1 MSTDVF
7 SLSALKSLPEL
18 KAVKV
23 SPASAGVPSKPA
35 ELAIETA
42 LPLPAEPSAGL
53 QVQLFERSRVAE
65 SQRPRRWTLE
75 ARAASDFLAHA
86 MEYLAD
92 SRELSTGRFTMLRA
106 QDAESE
112 AVLILMEAKR
122 QVALSLPF
130 IERRRGLFASW
141 TGVERRRDRQH

>member
-18 KAVKV
+18 QAIEV
-23 SPASAGVPSKPA
+23 SHAAAGVPSISTGLQPA
-35 ELAIETA
+35 G
-42 LPLPAEPSAGL
+42 AEAQAAL
-53 QVQLFERSRVAE
+53 QVQLFERSRIAD
-65 SQRPRRWTLE
+65 SQRPRRWTPE

-92 SRELSTGRFTMLRA
+92 SRELSTGRFTRLKA
-106 QDAESE
+106 QNAESE
-112 AVLILMEAKR
+112 AILILMEAKR

-130 IERRRGLFASW
+130 IERRKGLFAHW
-141 TGVERRRDRQH
+141 KGVERRRDRQN